1 MTRTEMRHVWE
12 SRISA
17 CRSSGQSV
25 STWCEAHQ
33 INRKQ
38 FYYWL
43 KKLSNE
49 EVMAPQWIAVDLDQQ
64 PADVPEPTL
73 LVKVGSAVI
82 EVKPGFNRDL
92 LSDVVQTLQTLC

>member
-1 MTRTEMRHVWE
+1 MTRTEKKHMWE

-17 CRSSGQSV
+17 CRSSGQSI

-33 INRKQ
+33 INRKTY
-38 FYYWL
+38 YYWL

-49 EVMAPQWIAVDLDQQ
+49 EAGATEWIALDLGEQ
-64 PADVPEPTL
+64 PTDEQEPTL

-82 EVKPGFNRDL
+82 EVKPGFNRNL
-92 LSDVVQTLQTLC
+92 LSEVVQTLQDLC